1 MIKKNKG
8 GKIILV
14 TGLLAIAI
22 VTICAFEK
30 DNITRKY
37 YEYTIDK
44 KYSST
49 DVNDYYLE
57 DNFNYVNNYTGTGIK
72 NNEELVGFIYFA
84 LNSGTTYV
92 ERYIDDNYTNYNSDI
107 GFLTLNDGKGFK
119 GA

>member
-49 DVNDYYLE
+49 DVNDSLSISTTTNVPVDNLE
-57 DNFNYVNNYTGTGIK
+57 QRD
-72 NNEELVGFIYFA
+72 
-84 LNSGTTYV
+84 
-92 ERYIDDNYTNYNSDI
+92 
-107 GFLTLNDGKGFK
+107 
-119 GA
+119 